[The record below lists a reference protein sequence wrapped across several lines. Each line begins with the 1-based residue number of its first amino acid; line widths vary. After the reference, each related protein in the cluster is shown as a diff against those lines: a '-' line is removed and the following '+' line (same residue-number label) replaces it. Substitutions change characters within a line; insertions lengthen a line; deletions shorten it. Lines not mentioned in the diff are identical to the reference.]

1 MIHTKEQNEI
11 AGTVANIGMALCEDS
26 LSIVFAWCSSFIN
39 VTNNTPQNYNQKSS
53 TSKFATVKWG
63 LRSQSIQIDFTLEN
77 DLSCQLLIE
86 SSKSKGQ
93 GALKGIGCKGKSF
106 SETLILIPVNPQ
118 CDKRLFIN
126 LSVQYKNT
134 TRSECVVYTN
144 YFCLDIQNNLCTQ
157 HVLSL

>member
-1 MIHTKEQNEI
+1 
-11 AGTVANIGMALCEDS
+11 MALCEDS

-93 GALKGIGCKGKSF
+93 GALKGIGCKG
-106 SETLILIPVNPQ
+106 
-118 CDKRLFIN
+118 
-126 LSVQYKNT
+126 
-134 TRSECVVYTN
+134 
-144 YFCLDIQNNLCTQ
+144 
-157 HVLSL
+157 LSLVLKEPSANDDLSIFQVNDVSITQGNTGYTLWPQPILKKVRMNRHQLKSPLSDLTS

>member
-1 MIHTKEQNEI
+1 
-11 AGTVANIGMALCEDS
+11 MALCEDS

-93 GALKGIGCKGKSF
+93 GALKGIGCKGQ
-106 SETLILIPVNPQ
+106 IM
-118 CDKRLFIN
+118 
-126 LSVQYKNT
+126 
-134 TRSECVVYTN
+134 SECIYEIIDFPK
-144 YFCLDIQNNLCTQ
+144 Y
-157 HVLSL
+157 H